1 MPSARSSATAP
12 SPVPKPG
19 ARGGNAVTGI
29 SVPWQLAGLAVLF
42 LTLAAALVFSGASA
56 ARQVSDPGALVR
68 WGLPVAKAVHNASIA
83 TVIGGLIFAVG
94 ILPKNLRGS
103 RSREKDLE
111 APEHPAFARA
121 LAVAAAAGAA
131 WTLSAVA
138 VLVLT
143 YADVAGQGLSG
154 DAEFTRSL
162 VYFMTDIDTG
172 KAWLSITIIAAVVTT
187 ALFGVRSLTGL
198 AFTLLL
204 ALIGL
209 IPTALIGHSS
219 SSSDHEG
226 AINSLGLHLV
236 GVSVWVGGIIM
247 LAVLSGLLAGS
258 RKSGTSDIT
267 EPTLRRFSALAGFA
281 FVLVFASGVINAAI
295 RVTNLGDL
303 FGSAYG
309 QIILA
314 KALATLVLGG
324 IGFMHRQWVIPQLGK
339 SGSMSARRVLWQL
352 VLVELLVMGATS
364 GLAVA
369 LGRSAPPQPTTYAP
383 DASPAFILSGYELP
397 PELTPERWLTEW
409 RFDWLWVGVAL
420 FGAVSYILGII
431 KVRKRGDSW
440 SWFKT
445 VNWMIGLV
453 ILTYITSGPP
463 AVYGRVLFSAHMVD
477 HMALTMVAPIFLV
490 LGSPV
495 TLALRAL
502 PSRGEGAHGSRGLRE
517 WLLLFVHSR
526 FSQVVTHPL
535 FAAANFAGSIVL
547 FYYSDLF
554 GLAMREHVGH
564 ELMNLHFLL
573 TGYIFVL
580 SMIGSDPLPRRAPY
594 PMRLLL
600 LLATMGFHA
609 FFGVAIMG
617 GTGLL
622 AADYFGNLG
631 RTWGASAIADQQM
644 GGAVAWGIGEV
655 PTLLVAIGV
664 AVMWSRSDER
674 ETRRVDR
681 AADRN
686 NDADLSAY
694 NDMFAR
700 LADRDA
706 KLAGRPASANPTA
719 LTTQTTEATDGAA
732 PGDSASTGHA
742 TGSVGEASRKTERN
756 TKLEGR

>member
-1 MPSARSSATAP
+1 MPSAKTPATAP
-12 SPVPKPG
+12 SPASKPG
-19 ARGGNAVTGI
+19 TKAGAAAEGI
-29 SVPWQLAGLAVLF
+29 SLPWQLAGFAALF
-42 LTLAAALVFSGASA
+42 LALAAALIFSGAAA

-68 WGLPVAKAVHNASIA
+68 WGLPVAKSIHNVSLA

-94 ILPKNLRGS
+94 ILPRHASSSKTAD
-103 RSREKDLE
+103 EP
-111 APEHPAFARA
+111 AEHPAFARA

-143 YADVAGQGLSG
+143 YADVAGQSLSG
-154 DAEFTRSL
+154 TPEFTASL
-162 VYFMTDIDTG
+162 VYFMTDIQTG
-172 KAWLSITIIAAVVTT
+172 QAWLAVTIIAAIVTT
-187 ALFGVRSLTGL
+187 ALFGVRSLAGL
-198 AFTLLL
+198 ALTLVL
-204 ALIGL
+204 ALGGL
-209 IPTALIGHSS
+209 VPSALIGHSA

-236 GVSVWVGGIIM
+236 GVSTWVGGIIM
-247 LAVLSGLLAGS
+247 LAVLSGILRGS
-258 RKSGTSDIT
+258 KASGTKDIT
-267 EPTLRRFSALAGFA
+267 EQTLRRFSALAGFA
-281 FVLVFASGVINAAI
+281 FVLVFASGVVNASI
-295 RVTNLGDL
+295 RVTS
-303 FGSAYG
+303 FSALVGTPYG

-314 KALATLVLGG
+314 KALATIVLGG
-324 IGFMHRQWVIPQLGK
+324 IGFMHRQWVIPQLGRK
-339 SGSMSARRVLWQL
+339 SMTTLRVLWQL

-369 LGRSAPPQPTTYAP
+369 LASSAPPQPTTYAP
-383 DASPAFILSGYELP
+383 DASPSFILSGYELP
-397 PELTPERWLTEW
+397 PELTPARWLTEW
-409 RFDWLWVGVAL
+409 RLDWLWVAVAL
-420 FGAVSYILGII
+420 FGAVSYILGVV
-431 KVRKRGDSW
+431 KVRRRGDSW
-440 SWFKT
+440 SWFRT
-445 VNWMIGLV
+445 VNWIIGLAV
-453 ILTYITSGPP
+453 LTFITSGPP
-463 AVYGRVLFSAHMVD
+463 SVYGRVLFSAHMVD
-477 HMALTMVAPIFLV
+477 HMALTMVAPLFLV

-502 PSRGEGAHGSRGLRE
+502 PSRGEGSRGDGSRGLRE
-517 WLLLFVHSR
+517 WLLVFVHSK

-547 FYYSDLF
+547 FYFSDAF
-554 GLAMREHVGH
+554 GWAMREHVGH

-580 SMIGSDPLPRRAPY
+580 TMIGTDPLPRRAPY

-609 FFGVAIMG
+609 FFGVSIMG

-631 RTWGASAIADQQM
+631 RTWGLSALADQQM

-674 ETRRVDR
+674 ETKRTDR

-686 NDADLSAY
+686 NDADLNAY

-706 KLAGRPASANPTA
+706 KLADRGSKRPES
-719 LTTQTTEATDGAA
+719 
-732 PGDSASTGHA
+732 
-742 TGSVGEASRKTERN
+742 KTN
-756 TKLEGR
+756 LEGR

>member
-19 ARGGNAVTGI
+19 ARGGTTIAGI
-29 SVPWQLAGLAVLF
+29 SLPWQLAGLAVLF
-42 LTLAAALVFSGASA
+42 LTLAAALIFSGASA
-56 ARQVSDPGALVR
+56 ARQVSDPGELVR
-68 WGLPVAKAVHNASIA
+68 WGLPVAKAIHNVSVA
-83 TVIGGLIFAVG
+83 TVVGGLIFAVG
-94 ILPKNLRGS
+94 ILPKNLGGS
-103 RSREKDLE
+103 RSREKDAD

-162 VYFMTDIDTG
+162 VYFMTDIETG
-172 KAWLSITIIAAVVTT
+172 KAWLAVTIIAAVVTT

-236 GVSVWVGGIIM
+236 GVSTWVGGIIM
-247 LAVLSGLLAGS
+247 LAVLSGILTGS
-258 RKSGTSDIT
+258 RGKGTPDIT
-267 EPTLRRFSALAGFA
+267 EQTLRRFSSLAGFA

-295 RVTNLGDL
+295 RVTNPADL

-309 QIILA
+309 QLIIA
-314 KALATLVLGG
+314 KSLATLVLGG

-339 SGSMSARRVLWQL
+339 NGSMSARRVLWQL

-383 DASPAFILSGYELP
+383 DASPSFILSGYELP

-420 FGAVSYILGII
+420 FGAVTYILGIV
-431 KVRKRGDSW
+431 KVRRRGDKW
-440 SWFKT
+440 SWFRT
-445 VNWMIGLV
+445 INWIIGLV
-453 ILTYITSGPP
+453 VLTYITSGPP

-490 LGSPV
+490 LGAPV

-502 PSRGEGAHGSRGLRE
+502 PARGEGTHGSRGLRE
-517 WLLLFVHSR
+517 WLLLFVHSK
-526 FSQVVTHPL
+526 FSQIVTHPL

-554 GLAMREHVGH
+554 SLAMREHVGH
-564 ELMNLHFLL
+564 ELMNVHFLL

-631 RTWGASAIADQQM
+631 RAWGPSAIGDQQL

-706 KLAGRPASANPTA
+706 KMANR
-719 LTTQTTEATDGAA
+719 TTQAARTPQATTTAEAEGNNAVRPTTDTSGQ
-732 PGDSASTGHA
+732 
-742 TGSVGEASRKTERN
+742 TEPN

>member
-1 MPSARSSATAP
+1 M
-12 SPVPKPG
+12 
-19 ARGGNAVTGI
+19 GI
-29 SVPWQLAGLAVLF
+29 SLPWQLAGLAVLF
-42 LTLAAALVFSGASA
+42 LVLAGALVFSGAAA

-68 WGLPVAKAVHNASIA
+68 WGLPFAKAIHNVSVAA
-83 TVIGGLIFAVG
+83 VIGGLVFAVG
-94 ILPKNLRGS
+94 ILPKHIRSS
-103 RSREKDLE
+103 RSREQDD
-111 APEHPAFARA
+111 ADVPEHPAFTRA
-121 LAVAAAAGAA
+121 LAVAAAAGAV

-138 VLVLT
+138 VLVFT

-162 VYFMTDIDTG
+162 VYFMTDIETG
-172 KAWLSITIIAAVVTT
+172 KAWLAVTIIAAVVTT

-209 IPTALIGHSS
+209 VPTALIGHSS

-226 AINSLGLHLV
+226 AINSLGMHLV
-236 GVSVWVGGIIM
+236 GVSTWVGGIIM
-247 LAVLSGLLAGS
+247 LAVLSGLLSGPRGAGPRGAGS
-258 RKSGTSDIT
+258 RGASSLGAGSGAAGSGDIT
-267 EPTLRRFSALAGFA
+267 EPTLRRFSSLAGFA

-295 RVTNLGDL
+295 RVTNPQDL
-303 FGSAYG
+303 FGSSYG
-309 QIILA
+309 QLILA

-339 SGSMSARRVLWQL
+339 NGSMSARRVLWQL
-352 VLVELLVMGATS
+352 ILVELLVMGATS

-383 DASPAFILSGYELP
+383 DASPAFILSGYEVP

-420 FGAVSYILGII
+420 FGAVSYILGVV
-431 KVRKRGDSW
+431 KVRKRGDKW
-440 SWFKT
+440 PLLRTITWL
-445 VNWMIGLV
+445 VGLV
-453 ILTYITSGPP
+453 VLTYITSGPP

-490 LGSPV
+490 LGAPV

-502 PSRGEGAHGSRGLRE
+502 PARGEGANGSRGLRE

-631 RTWGASAIADQQM
+631 RTWGPSALADQQL

-664 AVMWSRSDER
+664 AVMWSKSDER
-674 ETRRVDR
+674 ETKRVDR

-700 LADRDA
+700 LAARDA
-706 KLAGRPASANPTA
+706 KLAGRTPDNSVE
-719 LTTQTTEATDGAA
+719 Q
-732 PGDSASTGHA
+732 SGH
-742 TGSVGEASRKTERN
+742 TERN